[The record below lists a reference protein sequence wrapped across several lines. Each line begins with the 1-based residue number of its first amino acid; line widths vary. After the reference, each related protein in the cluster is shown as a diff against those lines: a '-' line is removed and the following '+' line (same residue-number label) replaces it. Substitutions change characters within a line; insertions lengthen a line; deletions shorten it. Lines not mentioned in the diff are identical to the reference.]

1 LSVKD
6 VLYKSNG
13 GIFKIEGVFS
23 SRLDWRVFVYLST
36 DLKFGLTG
44 ELKDDDGNVLI
55 IRKPF
60 GEDRNLRLNFIGVSF
75 RAGFSVYI

>member
-1 LSVKD
+1 
-6 VLYKSNG
+6 
-13 GIFKIEGVFS
+13 
-23 SRLDWRVFVYLST
+23 
-36 DLKFGLTG
+36 
-44 ELKDDDGNVLI
+44 LKDDDGNVLI